1 MLEPPRRE
9 RVPLRLRAPVR
20 KEDINEITLSVFPF
34 KSWSLSPN
42 GAVELISG
50 EYLRINQI
58 INRLTMHEPDYNV
71 GKSEIFLKG
80 KLFERATPLQY
91 LHNKKNE
98 VVMKDDGVKVKL
110 EEVHCPRE
118 LIMTNAPFPEFRG
131 EELLVCRWVWG
142 IIEGMKYQGL
152 IRRVSEI
159 EADEDYR
166 ISGHLLRSQWRTEK
180 LNELRFQE
188 EQKKQAAIEKSRQ
201 RKAEIRAKNAYTIDL
216 ERESFCGKQ
225 PPPSSSETSCPVTPK
240 SLFLLDM
247 DEDYYTG
254 TRPVHSQSASSA
266 LPSFQTP
273 RVRRK
278 AEVGGSSRTP
288 NPISPIVL
296 IEDENQEDMPLL
308 QLHRE
313 DTFTNYRTGQTN
325 RASHTMDLGQF
336 QSTQTFPLQPTAA
349 ESLNTNPVMTNM
361 AFSMVRENGGLEQ
374 KASYSRRRLRN
385 PPPNTHLPKGPP
397 KYTFGDAFCGA
408 GGMSRAA
415 DMAHFRVTWG
425 VDCDEPAILAYQM
438 NFPAATPYHTHVDQL
453 LRNLNE
459 SILVD
464 VLHISPPCQ
473 PYSQAHTVAGKN
485 DESNEAAL
493 FAITGLLEASRP
505 RFATVEQTDGILN
518 HEFLPALM
526 SPFLDKGFSVAF
538 KVLYGSEYGVP
549 QLRKRL
555 VVIAAGPGEILPPWP
570 APTHYT
576 GKPEPNL
583 PPTPTI
589 HDIISQ
595 IPLDATE
602 HEFRPYQIPRA
613 PKDPHRQCRTLM
625 AGGSDQEYHPSGL
638 RPFTIR
644 EKACLQTFPNDHA
657 FSGSCTTKQRQI
669 GNAVPPLLGRA
680 ILNEVR
686 KALEEADEE
695 DRLRQEEERTE
706 LEFVEGFGM
715 VDKSRAAG
723 EKEEVVV
730 IRKNMDV
737 LEILE

>member
-1 MLEPPRRE
+1 MLEHPRRE
-9 RVPLRLRAPVR
+9 RVPLRLRAPVPQD
-20 KEDINEITLSVFPF
+20 DIMEVTLNVFTF

-42 GAVELISG
+42 GAVELVSG
-50 EYLRINQI
+50 EYLRISQI
-58 INRLTMHEPDYNV
+58 INRLTMQEPDYNV

-110 EEVHCPRE
+110 EEVQCPRE

-152 IRRVSEI
+152 IRRVSET

-166 ISGHLLRSQWRTEK
+166 ISGYLLRSQWRNEK

-201 RKAEIRAKNAYTIDL
+201 RKAEMKAKNAYTIDL
-216 ERESFCGKQ
+216 ERDSFFGGGEKQ
-225 PPPSSSETSCPVTPK
+225 SSVITRKGLTAANIAPCCPPSQGTANKTTPANPFDPKSSLPKAPCPVTPK
-240 SLFLLDM
+240 KLFVLDV
-247 DEDYYTG
+247 DEGYYTG
-254 TRPVHSQSASSA
+254 TRLVHSQSASSA

-278 AEVGGSSRTP
+278 AESGGSGMISNPTTP
-288 NPISPIVL
+288 VVL
-296 IEDENQEDMPLL
+296 IEDEDEEDMPLL
-308 QLHRE
+308 RLHRE
-313 DTFTNYRTGQTN
+313 DTFTNYRTGQTI
-325 RASHTMDLGQF
+325 RTSHTMDLRQL
-336 QSTQTFPLQPTAA
+336 QSAPNFSLKPTVA
-349 ESLNTNPVMTNM
+349 ESLNTNPVMTNLD
-361 AFSMVRENGGLEQ
+361 FSMVRESGGLEQ
-374 KASYSRRRLRN
+374 EVSHSRHRPRN
-385 PPPNTHLPKGPP
+385 PMPNTYLSKGPP

-415 DMAHFRVTWG
+415 EMAHFRVTWG
-425 VDCDEPAILAYQM
+425 VDCDEPAIQAYQM

-505 RFATVEQTDGILN
+505 RFATVEQTDGILY

-538 KVLYGSEYGVP
+538 RVLYGSEYGVP

-555 VVIAAGPGEILPPWP
+555 VVIAAG
-570 APTHYT
+570 
-576 GKPEPNL
+576 
-583 PPTPTI
+583 
-589 HDIISQ
+589 
-595 IPLDATE
+595 
-602 HEFRPYQIPRA
+602 
-613 PKDPHRQCRTLM
+613 
-625 AGGSDQEYHPSGL
+625 
-638 RPFTIR
+638 
-644 EKACLQTFPNDHA
+644 
-657 FSGSCTTKQRQI
+657 
-669 GNAVPPLLGRA
+669 
-680 ILNEVR
+680 
-686 KALEEADEE
+686 
-695 DRLRQEEERTE
+695 
-706 LEFVEGFGM
+706 
-715 VDKSRAAG
+715 
-723 EKEEVVV
+723 
-730 IRKNMDV
+730 
-737 LEILE
+737 